1 MYKIKIAQGAEAILY
16 KDKGKILKDR
26 ISKSYRIPEI
36 DVKLRKERTKTEARI
51 LHKLLRAGLNVP
63 EVLKFDAEKAVLE
76 IEFIDGPKIRDYLD
90 KTKDVHIFK
99 QIAEQTQLMHDA
111 GIVHGDLTTSNM
123 ILKGKMIYLIDFGL
137 SEHSDRIEDK
147 AVDLHLLKECLR
159 SKHFEIWEACWKIFE
174 SHYKNKAVLD
184 RLKKVEQRGRY
195 KEKAPI

>member
-1 MYKIKIAQGAEAILY
+1 MKQKIAQGAEAILY
-16 KDKGKILKDR
+16 KDKNKVIKDR

-51 LHKLLRAGLNVP
+51 LHKLLRAKVNVPAVLNVN
-63 EVLKFDAEKAVLE
+63 ESKSTIEL
-76 IEFIDGPKIRDYLD
+76 EFIDGTKIRDYLD
-90 KTKDVHIFK
+90 ESKDVHLFK

-123 ILKGKMIYLIDFGL
+123 ILKGNTVYFIDFGL
-137 SEHSDRIEDK
+137 SEHTDRIEDK

-159 SKHFEIWEACWKIFE
+159 SKHFDIWEACWRIFE

-184 RLKKVEQRGRY
+184 RLKKVESRGRY

>member
-1 MYKIKIAQGAEAILY
+1 MRLKIAQGAEAILY
-16 KDKGKILKDR
+16 KDKDKVIKDR

-51 LHKLLRAGLNVP
+51 LQKLLRAKVNVP
-63 EVLKFDAEKAVLE
+63 KVIKANPEKAILE
-76 IEFIDGPKIRDYLD
+76 IELIPGVKVRDYLD
-90 KTKDVHIFK
+90 DKKDVHIFK
-99 QIAEQTQLMHDA
+99 QIAEQTQLMHNS

-123 ILKGKMIYLIDFGL
+123 ILHGNKVYFIDFGL

-159 SKHFEIWEACWKIFE
+159 SKHFEIWESCWRIFE
-174 SHYKNKAVLD
+174 SHYKNKAVVD

>member
-1 MYKIKIAQGAEAILY
+1 MKQKIAQGAEAILY
-16 KDKGKILKDR
+16 KDKNKVIKDR

-51 LHKLLRAGLNVP
+51 LHKLLRAKVNVPAVLNVN
-63 EVLKFDAEKAVLE
+63 ESKSTIEL
-76 IEFIDGPKIRDYLD
+76 EFIDGTKIRDYLD
-90 KTKDVHIFK
+90 ESKDVHLFK

-111 GIVHGDLTTSNM
+111 GIAHGDLTTSNM
-123 ILKGKMIYLIDFGL
+123 ILKGNTVYFIDFGL
-137 SEHSDRIEDK
+137 SEHTDRIEDK

-159 SKHFEIWEACWKIFE
+159 SKHFDIWEACWRIFE

-184 RLKKVEQRGRY
+184 RLKKVESRGRY

>member
-1 MYKIKIAQGAEAILY
+1 MKQKIAQGAEAILY
-16 KDKGKILKDR
+16 KDKNKVIKDR

-51 LHKLLRAGLNVP
+51 LHKLLRAKANVPAVLNVN
-63 EVLKFDAEKAVLE
+63 ESKSTIEL
-76 IEFIDGPKIRDYLD
+76 EFIDGTKIRDYLD
-90 KTKDVHIFK
+90 ESKDVHLFK

-123 ILKGKMIYLIDFGL
+123 ILKGNTVYFIDFGL
-137 SEHSDRIEDK
+137 SEHTDRIEDK

-159 SKHFEIWEACWKIFE
+159 SKHFDIWEACWRIFE

-184 RLKKVEQRGRY
+184 RLKKVESRGRY

>member
-1 MYKIKIAQGAEAILY
+1 MRQKIAQGAEAILY
-16 KDKGKILKDR
+16 KDKEKVIKDR

-36 DVKLRKERTKTEARI
+36 DTKLRKERTKTEARI
-51 LHKLLRAGLNVP
+51 LQKLLRIRVNVP
-63 EVLKFDAEKAVLE
+63 RVLKVDEAKSTIELE
-76 IEFIDGPKIRDYLD
+76 HIAGTKLRDYLD
-90 KTKDVHIFK
+90 KSKEVHLFK
-99 QIAEQTQLMHDA
+99 QIAEQTQLIHDA

-123 ILKGKMIYLIDFGL
+123 ILKGNTVYFIDFGL

-159 SKHFEIWEACWKIFE
+159 SKHFEIWESCWRIFE
-174 SHYKNKAVLD
+174 AHYKNKAVLD

>member
-1 MYKIKIAQGAEAILY
+1 MKQKIAQGAEAILY
-16 KDKGKILKDR
+16 KDKNKVIKDR

-51 LHKLLRAGLNVP
+51 LHKLLRAKVNVPAVLNVN
-63 EVLKFDAEKAVLE
+63 ESKSTIEL
-76 IEFIDGPKIRDYLD
+76 EFIDGTKIRDYLD
-90 KTKDVHIFK
+90 ESKDVHLFK

-123 ILKGKMIYLIDFGL
+123 ILKGNTVYFIDFGL
-137 SEHSDRIEDK
+137 SEHTDRIEDK

-159 SKHFEIWEACWKIFE
+159 SKHFDIWEACWRIFE
-174 SHYKNKAVLD
+174 SHYQNKAVLD
-184 RLKKVEQRGRY
+184 RLKKVESRGRY

>member
-1 MYKIKIAQGAEAILY
+1 MHKIKIAQGAEAILY
-16 KDKGKILKDR
+16 KDKDKILKDR

-51 LHKLLRAGLNVP
+51 LHNLLRAGLNVP
-63 EVLKFDAEKAVLE
+63 RVLKVNEAKSAIELE
-76 IEFIDGPKIRDYLD
+76 LIAGTKIRDYLD
-90 KTKDVHIFK
+90 KTKDVHLFK
-99 QIAEQTQLMHDA
+99 QIAEQTEIMHNS

-123 ILKGKMIYLIDFGL
+123 ILKNNKVYLIDFGL
-137 SEHSDRIEDK
+137 SDHTDRLEDK
-147 AVDLHLLKECLR
+147 AVDLHLLKECLK

-174 SHYKNKAVLD
+174 AHYKNKAVLD

>member
-1 MYKIKIAQGAEAILY
+1 ML
-16 KDKGKILKDR
+16 R
-26 ISKSYRIPEI
+26 
-36 DVKLRKERTKTEARI
+36 VKV
-51 LHKLLRAGLNVP
+51 NVP
-63 EVLKFDAEKAVLE
+63 RVLKVDEAKSTIELE
-76 IEFIDGPKIRDYLD
+76 YVAGTKIRDYLD
-90 KTKDVHIFK
+90 KSKDVHLFK

-123 ILKGKMIYLIDFGL
+123 ILHDNEVYFIDFGL
-137 SEHSDRIEDK
+137 SEHTDRIEDK

-159 SKHFEIWEACWKIFE
+159 SKHFDIWEACWRIFE

>member
-1 MYKIKIAQGAEAILY
+1 MQKIAQGAEAILY
-16 KDKGKILKDR
+16 KHNETVIKDR

-36 DVKLRKERTKTEARI
+36 DIKLRKERTKTEARI
-51 LHKLLRAGLNVP
+51 LQKLLRLKVNVP
-63 EVLKFDAEKAVLE
+63 RVLKVDEAKSTIE
-76 IEFIDGPKIRDYLD
+76 IEYIAGTKIRDYLD
-90 KTKDVHIFK
+90 DKKDVHLFK

-123 ILKGKMIYLIDFGL
+123 IFNKGIVYFIDFGL

-159 SKHFEIWEACWKIFE
+159 SKHFDIWEACWRIFE

-184 RLKKVEQRGRY
+184 RLKKVESRGRY